1 MSSKS
6 DENRVYGHSLK
17 DATSY
22 PDKMLHLTA
31 IRCYIFRRKLVQVC
45 SLSYLPPKGTHGDE
59 CHQQQSDDK
68 DADANRSLHHKVRRV
83 LVDEVIGKGNS
94 YHERC
99 SENQEV
105 FPEKQLVQVLYAGT
119 VCFSDGYLTITAT
132 DIEKRDAEKAETT
145 NQNAYQSK
153 DVVNHG

>member
-22 PDKMLHLTA
+22 PDKMIHLTA

-45 SLSYLPPKGTHGDE
+45 GPQNCELIDGGRRGTHGDE

-68 DADANRSLHHKVRRV
+68 DADTNRSLHYKIRHV
-83 LVDEVIGKGNS
+83 LVDKLKN
-94 YHERC
+94 H
-99 SENQEV
+99 N
-105 FPEKQLVQVLYAGT
+105 VL
-119 VCFSDGYLTITAT
+119 
-132 DIEKRDAEKAETT
+132 
-145 NQNAYQSK
+145 
-153 DVVNHG
+153 